1 MSSLRR
7 FADSDRRTQ
16 YCLPEDT
23 DSVTEK
29 SDFLEAAKTLQGSRD
44 VGAQLY
50 CALLRSAGLEAR
62 LVCSLQPLSF
72 VSGGPSMSKPPP
84 AKQKKKPSVEEQ
96 MARRPKYDSS
106 FVSPGITP
114 NSAPS
119 ARRRLGH
126 PNAAAYAV
134 PQIAPAAPSRPPPE
148 TTPKK
153 IREAPYP
160 VYWVEVLDL
169 AHQKWQ
175 PADPLVTQSF
185 WKPQVLEPPAN
196 ERDNCLAYVVGFE
209 PDGTARDV
217 TRRYAKAY
225 NAKTRKLRVDGG
237 IVSPAGARWW
247 RKALK
252 AYDRGYVS
260 DLDQIETNEL
270 AAVAAR
276 EPMPRNVADFK
287 DHPLF
292 ALERHLRRGEVLVPG
307 AQPAGT
313 VGAGSK
319 GPLEKIYRR
328 RDVRLARPKERWF
341 RLGREVLGDAVP
353 VKYVPKRA
361 PRKHHGDAF
370 GDDDEDGEDA
380 AGTPLFTAEQ
390 TRLYE
395 PPPVVDG
402 VVPKNRFGNL
412 EIYAPTMVP
421 RGGAHVADELAGAA
435 ARLLGVDYAPAL
447 TGFRFEGRRGT
458 AVLQGAVV
466 AAGHAAAVRAVAAG
480 LRDDAADVERER
492 RQRAVLRAWKTLLM
506 QLRLRQRIW
515 AGVGDD
521 EKEDDA
527 GGPGGRGS
535 ATPMDVAEEEDEEQ
549 GGAGGSDEGPQQSDD
564 SAEAGGGFIVE
575 DDDDF
580 GGGFL

>member
-1 MSSLRR
+1 M
-7 FADSDRRTQ
+7 
-16 YCLPEDT
+16 
-23 DSVTEK
+23 EK
-29 SDFLEAAKTLQGSRD
+29 SDFLEAAKTLKGSRD

-72 VSGGPSMSKPPP
+72 VSGGPSMSKPPKT
-84 AKQKKKPSVEEQ
+84 KQKPSVEEQ
-96 MARRPKYDSS
+96 MARRPKYDST
-106 FVSPGITP
+106 FESPGITP

-126 PNAAAYAV
+126 PNATAYEL
-134 PQIAPAAPSRPPPE
+134 PKIAPTAPSRPPD
-148 TTPKK
+148 TPKK
-153 IREAPYP
+153 IRETPYP

-175 PADPLVTQSF
+175 PVDPLVTQSF
-185 WKPQVLEPPAN
+185 WKPKVFEPPAN
-196 ERDNCLAYVVGFE
+196 ERDNCMAYVVGFE
-209 PDGTARDV
+209 PDGTARDL

-225 NAKTRKLRVDGG
+225 NAKTRKLR
-237 IVSPAGARWW
+237 IESVSPLGERWW

-252 AYDRGYVS
+252 AYERGYVS
-260 DLDQIETNEL
+260 DLDQIENNEM
-270 AAVAAR
+270 AAAEAR

-292 ALERHLRRGEVLVPG
+292 ALERHLRRNEVLVPG
-307 AQPAGT
+307 AQPTGT

-328 RDVRLARPKERWF
+328 KDVRLARPKERWF
-341 RLGREVLGDAVP
+341 RLGREVLGDAVA

-361 PRKHHGDAF
+361 RKHGDVF
-370 GDDDEDGEDA
+370 GGDEDGEDGDGADA
-380 AGTPLFTAEQ
+380 AGTPLYTAEQ

-395 PPPVVDG
+395 PPPLVGG

-412 EIYAPTMVP
+412 EVYVPSMVP
-421 RGGAHVADELAGAA
+421 RGGAYVADELAAPA
-435 ARLLGVDYAPAL
+435 ARLLGLDHAPAL

-458 AVLQGAVV
+458 AVLHGAVV
-466 AAGHAAAVRAVAAG
+466 AAEHAVAVRAVADG
-480 LRDDAADVERER
+480 LRDEAADLERER
-492 RQRAVLRAWKTLLM
+492 RQRAALRAWKTLLM
-506 QLRLRQRIW
+506 QLRVRQRIW
-515 AGVGDD
+515 AGVDDDDDD
-521 EKEDDA
+521 EKD
-527 GGPGGRGS
+527 GPRDRES
-535 ATPMDVAEEEDEEQ
+535 AMLMDVAEEEEQDE
-549 GGAGGSDEGPQQSDD
+549 GGDAGSDEEPQQSDD

-575 DDDDF
+575 DDDF